1 LCLATFVGA
10 PTSPGRGDFVRLSP
24 VNNRLFVKFV
34 EMSPVPGG
42 RKARVWMG
50 DEMMDQSGLTTVRFS
65 TADHPEKDR
74 MAMWRDHCCR
84 LVMKLDIEPI
94 NGGQLEYSL
103 LARELPGV
111 RVMST
116 AMSPVRMT
124 RTREY
129 AADGNGD
136 IIFIINKT
144 GKAMAS
150 ARGRD
155 VMLNEGDALLMS
167 ASEAKT
173 FDRHSYGG
181 SLSFRIPRPILSSMV
196 SYVDDVVMQAIP
208 HDTDAL
214 KLLAGYAAPL
224 FNDLALAAPEFRR
237 TAVNHLHDLVA
248 LALNAARGGVAAGRA
263 VPAARL
269 RMAKS
274 YIMENSS
281 RRDLSVGG
289 VAAHLGLTP
298 RNLQRLFE
306 SEGTTFSEYLL
317 SQRLSRAH
325 RMLTEPRLAQNPV
338 GAIAYDAGFGDL
350 SYFNRSF
357 KRRFGMTPRDV
368 RNEGVKFLEL
378 PDIR

>member
-1 LCLATFVGA
+1 
-10 PTSPGRGDFVRLSP
+10 
-24 VNNRLFVKFV
+24 
-34 EMSPVPGG
+34 
-42 RKARVWMG
+42 MG
-50 DEMMDQSGLTTVRFS
+50 DELMDQPGLTTIRFS
-65 TADHPEKDR
+65 TADHPGRDR

-84 LVMKLDIEPI
+84 LLMKLDIESI

-103 LARELPGV
+103 LARDLPGV

-136 IIFIINKT
+136 LIFIINQT
-144 GKAMAS
+144 GKATTS
-150 ARGRD
+150 SRGRD
-155 VMLNEGDALLMS
+155 IVLNEGDALLMS
-167 ASEAKT
+167 ASDAKT
-173 FDRHSYGG
+173 FNRHSYGG

-196 SYVDDVVMQAIP
+196 PYIDDVVMQVIP
-208 HDTDAL
+208 QNTDAL

-224 FNDLALAAPEFRR
+224 FNDIALATAEFRR

-248 LALNAARGGVAAGRA
+248 LSLGAARDGVAAGRA
-263 VPAARL
+263 IPAARL

-274 YIMENSS
+274 YIAENSS
-281 RRDLSVGG
+281 RRDLSVGA
-289 VAAHLGLTP
+289 VAAQLGLTP

-306 SEGTTFSEYLL
+306 SEGTTFSEFLL

-368 RNEGVKFLEL
+368 RNDSTGLLEASNS
-378 PDIR
+378 R

>member
-1 LCLATFVGA
+1 M
-10 PTSPGRGDFVRLSP
+10 DD
-24 VNNRLFVKFV
+24 KF
-34 EMSPVPGG
+34 
-42 RKARVWMG
+42 
-50 DEMMDQSGLTTVRFS
+50 MDQAGLTTFRLS
-65 TADHPEKDR
+65 TDDLPDKDR
-74 MAMWRDHCCR
+74 VAMWRDHCCR
-84 LVMKLDIEPI
+84 VLMKLDIEPI
-94 NGGQLEYSL
+94 GDARLEYSI
-103 LARELPGV
+103 LARDLPGV

-116 AMSPVRMT
+116 ASSPVRII

-129 AADGNGD
+129 LADGNGD
-136 IIFIINKT
+136 LVFIINQT
-144 GKAMAS
+144 GKTTVT

-155 VMLNEGDALLMS
+155 VALREGDALLMS
-167 ASEAKT
+167 ASEVKV

-181 SLSFRIPRPILSSMV
+181 ALSFRIPRSILSSMV
-196 SYVDDVVMQAIP
+196 TYVDDVVMQVVP
-208 HDTDAL
+208 CNTDAL

-224 FNDLALAAPEFRR
+224 FNDIALATPEFRR

-248 LALNAARGGVAAGRA
+248 LSLGAARDGVAAGRA
-263 VPAARL
+263 IPAARL

-274 YIMENSS
+274 YIAENSN
-281 RRDLSVGG
+281 RRDLSVGA

-306 SEGTTFSEYLL
+306 SEGTTFSEFLL

-338 GAIAYDAGFGDL
+338 GTIAYDAGFGDL

-368 RNEGVKFLEL
+368 RNDGSRPLEASTG
-378 PDIR
+378 R

>member
-1 LCLATFVGA
+1 
-10 PTSPGRGDFVRLSP
+10 
-24 VNNRLFVKFV
+24 
-34 EMSPVPGG
+34 
-42 RKARVWMG
+42 
-50 DEMMDQSGLTTVRFS
+50 MDQPGLTTVRFS
-65 TADHPEKDR
+65 TADYPEKDR
-74 MAMWRDHCCR
+74 MAIWRDHCCR
-84 LVMKLDIEPI
+84 LLMKLDIEPI
-94 NGGQLEYSL
+94 SGGPLEYSA

-116 AMSPVRMT
+116 AMSPVRIT

-129 AADGNGD
+129 ATDGNGD
-136 IIFIINKT
+136 LILIINQT

-155 VMLNEGDALLMS
+155 VVLNEGDAVLMS

-173 FDRHSYGG
+173 FDRNSYGG
-181 SLSFRIPRPILSSMV
+181 ALSFRIPRSILSSMV
-196 SYVDDVVMQAIP
+196 SYVDDIVMQLIP
-208 HDTDAL
+208 QNTDAL

-224 FNDLALAAPEFRR
+224 FNDIALATPEFRR

-248 LALNAARGGVAAGRA
+248 LSLGAARGSIAPGRA
-263 VPAARL
+263 IPAARL

-274 YIMENSS
+274 YIIENSS
-281 RRDLSVGG
+281 HRDLSVGA

-306 SEGTTFSEYLL
+306 SEGTTFSEFVL
-317 SQRLSRAH
+317 SQRLTRAY

-368 RNEGVKFLEL
+368 RNDGTKLIEV
-378 PDIR
+378 